1 MSYEKGPLT
10 IIVLQ
15 TINKTS
21 AIGILLLKCF
31 ELLLQDMEET
41 FIQSVKN
48 HLGDRFTEPT
58 EENFR
63 KLYGFVVEK
72 MTAIIES

>member
-1 MSYEKGPLT
+1 
-10 IIVLQ
+10 
-15 TINKTS
+15 
-21 AIGILLLKCF
+21 
-31 ELLLQDMEET
+31 MEET

-63 KLYGFVVEK
+63 KLYGFVVEQ